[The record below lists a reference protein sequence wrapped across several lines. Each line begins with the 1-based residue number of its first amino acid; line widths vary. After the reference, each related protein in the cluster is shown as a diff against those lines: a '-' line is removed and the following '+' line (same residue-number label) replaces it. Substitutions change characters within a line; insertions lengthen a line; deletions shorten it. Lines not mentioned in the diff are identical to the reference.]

1 MEQVLQ
7 YLDEEAGD
15 KPTVIGGDFNT
26 WTFDKRNE
34 EERRQLESDPE
45 TPARLLRPMEWEPL
59 SEALESRG
67 FAFEELN
74 DLSRGTYP
82 VPGFPIEARL
92 DWIVAK
98 GFRVIKSDI
107 SPAVIPAP
115 YSDRLGRP
123 VSDHHAIRVCMEK
136 MS

>member
-1 MEQVLQ
+1 M
-7 YLDEEAGD
+7 D
-15 KPTVIGGDFNT
+15 
-26 WTFDKRNE
+26 
-34 EERRQLESDPE
+34 
-45 TPARLLRPMEWEPL
+45 WEPL
-59 SEALESRG
+59 FDELASHG
-67 FAFEELN
+67 FTFEELN

-92 DWIVAK
+92 DWIVAR
-98 GFRVIKSDI
+98 GFRAVETKA